1 RESGQIVV
9 ADRVKIALANDV
21 HSGAIAWNQVA
32 DRPINLLPKKVRPR
46 AGGLGTAVQVARP
59 CAANHDLAVAVDLRC
74 GMWVRGHLIG
84 WRGGGSARGWFWGRR
99 PCGSS
104 LSGVRLILLHVH
116 DQATND
122 ENAAQERGHDPAA
135 SARFNPSAYLPDD
148 GHAEECEAGDH

>member
-1 RESGQIVV
+1 MLQTVRAKSSWILAVVVGDPGNAQVISVLNNDELAVSPFACLGCQHRALGNAVEGGVRPVDLIPGVRESGQIVV

-74 GMWVRGHLIG
+74 GMWVR
-84 WRGGGSARGWFWGRR
+84 
-99 PCGSS
+99 
-104 LSGVRLILLHVH
+104 
-116 DQATND
+116 
-122 ENAAQERGHDPAA
+122 
-135 SARFNPSAYLPDD
+135 
-148 GHAEECEAGDH
+148 